1 MGSRWPHSISEPT
14 PLCTTGPP
22 DRMSPRKW
30 RATKQQP
37 SRAMSAGHQ
46 KEGSLQ
52 LRCNWGPRIKRI
64 SLQYHMSHHAPSDPK
79 PWLLFQA
86 NTYTQWVVQYCVH
99 RCGSGPYIA
108 CDSPISRLTVWREH
122 TCRLV
127 IGLRSFRHYPGSE
140 SNPRP
145 CDCKTCALTD

>member
-1 MGSRWPHSISEPT
+1 MLLCCVQILTDYGYCTRIKIFFNVKPGKCLDSWVPVT
-14 PLCTTGPP
+14 PLVL
-22 DRMSPRKW
+22 
-30 RATKQQP
+30 
-37 SRAMSAGHQ
+37 
-46 KEGSLQ
+46 EGSLQ

-145 CDCKTCALTD
+145 CDCKTCALIDWAIH

>member
-1 MGSRWPHSISEPT
+1 MCFPSLFPFLPSLSPSIPYPPSFSSTHILSPMLT
-14 PLCTTGPP
+14 PDQVAL
-22 DRMSPRKW
+22 MASIV
-30 RATKQQP
+30 
-37 SRAMSAGHQ
+37 
-46 KEGSLQ
+46 EGSLQ

-86 NTYTQWVVQYCVH
+86 NTYTQWVVQYSVH